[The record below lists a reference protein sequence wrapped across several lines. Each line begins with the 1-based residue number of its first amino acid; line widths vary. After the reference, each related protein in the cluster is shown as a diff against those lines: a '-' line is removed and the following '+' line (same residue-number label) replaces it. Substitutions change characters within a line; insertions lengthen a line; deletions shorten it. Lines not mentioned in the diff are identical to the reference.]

1 MATPSSL
8 CSAQRAVAFAGS
20 NDILSKKVG
29 VLLYRKRSLFS
40 GEISESYPIAESYR
54 YPVNCSVLVRE
65 YCRVH
70 DIIHNI
76 YTRVR
81 HCIVDNPP
89 LGKILYQANISS
101 VEHSRRSSASTWFFL
116 SLVSPA
122 AVVPS
127 SDPLSPSSCSGCTV
141 TLIIE
146 EL

>member
-1 MATPSSL
+1 M
-8 CSAQRAVAFAGS
+8 
-20 NDILSKKVG
+20 
-29 VLLYRKRSLFS
+29 
-40 GEISESYPIAESYR
+40 
-54 YPVNCSVLVRE
+54 
-65 YCRVH
+65 H

-81 HCIVDNPP
+81 HCIVVDNPP

-116 SLVSPA
+116 SLVSPT